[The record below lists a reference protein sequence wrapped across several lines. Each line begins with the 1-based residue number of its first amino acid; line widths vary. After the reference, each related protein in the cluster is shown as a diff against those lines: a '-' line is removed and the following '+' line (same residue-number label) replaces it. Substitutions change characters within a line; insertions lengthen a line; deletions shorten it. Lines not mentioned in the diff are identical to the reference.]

1 MTEEAVM
8 SHVVTSY
15 QWAWRVGGVEDVM
28 AWIGEMSEKGWEL
41 KGFSVTVS
49 PTTNRQTGVN
59 EWFPTAH
66 SFMQRPL
73 QTADAMQS
81 WQYPD

>member
-1 MTEEAVM
+1 M

-15 QWAWRVGGVEDVM
+15 SWAYKSGNVQDTM

-41 KGFSVTVS
+41 KGFSVTAH
-49 PTTNRQTGVN
+49 PETRYNGQTRVD
-59 EWFPTAH
+59 EWNPTAW
-66 SFMQRPL
+66 SFMQRPA
-73 QTADAMQS
+73 QTANALQR